1 MSQKSPRAAS
11 LSAVALI
18 YAVISLVAPACGD
31 PVPTADPVPADA
43 TTAADTGKV
52 SDNGAKTDAKIDAK
66 IDAVKSADA
75 DAALID
81 GPGLDVA
88 TDTVALVDEAV
99 AADTAPEDIEIIAQ
113 DSQDSAQI
121 EQDAQGDAQDA
132 VAGDVQAADQSADQ
146 VDANED
152 AAKICVPTV
161 PPQEECDGI
170 DNDCNGQTD
179 EFVCNDANLC
189 TADSCE
195 VDKCVHK
202 PAFEGALCDDSNVC
216 TSGDV
221 CSNGACVGAQL
232 VCAGTSCKPAKCE
245 AKTGKCIIE
254 TLADGSAC
262 SDGDACSDND
272 TCSGGNCKSGGAK
285 VCPPSNNPCGIAFC
299 DNKAG
304 CSLAAK
310 PGNPPCD
317 DGDACTKD
325 DHCAGADCE
334 STSIGCDDKNP
345 CTTDSCN
352 KLIGCVHQ
360 INAAPCSDGNLCT
373 LFDVCKDGACASG
386 ELLSCNDN
394 SACTID
400 SCDTKTGLCNYVA
413 SKNGIVCDD
422 LNGCTVGET
431 CSNGKC
437 LGGVAAVCDDKSICT
452 TDSCDK
458 VTGKC
463 VFAPVAE
470 GAICNDNSAC
480 TSNDACAK
488 GVCTGKATVCDD
500 KIACTTDTCNPI
512 DGKCA
517 FSKTPIGGAC
527 EDGNICTINDTCDVL
542 GTCKA
547 GIVNPCSD
555 NNVCTSDSCVLNA
568 CKNVAVSGFCEDGNP
583 CTGGEVCALGKC
595 GAGTEAV
602 VSTVAGSGLLQ
613 WKDGKG
619 AAAGFYYP
627 RGLAVDTAGAVYV
640 ADSTNNRI
648 RKISLGGDVTTFAGS
663 GTATFA
669 DGLGTSA
676 SFNLP
681 YAVAVNAAGVVFVA
695 DRSNHRIRKITPDG
709 KVSTFAGS
717 VAGYADGKGVTAKF
731 NSPSGIALD
740 SNGWFWVA
748 DTGNQ
753 RIRRIS
759 PDGSVS
765 TLAGGVVGAADGKGA
780 LAQFNAP
787 LGIAAD
793 LAGNL
798 YVADSGNHRIRKVAP
813 DGTVST
819 YAGTTLGWQDGAVAQ
834 ARFSGPTAVAVGG
847 DGSVFVADSGNQRL
861 RKVFTNAVVSTVG
874 GVGVAGSTDG
884 GALSVARFYAPSGI
898 AVASD
903 GNLYV
908 GDTTSNKIRHL
919 SFLTASCSD
928 GNPCTTDSCDAVT
941 GCKFV
946 AAADKAPCNDG
957 NACTSGDACATA
969 QCVGL
974 AKKCDDGNSC
984 TDDACEPLTGVCSTS
999 NSVALDCDDGNLCTS
1014 GEYCNGGACSGIVGN
1029 VSTLAG
1035 SGVAG
1040 AADGVGAA
1048 ASLNLPQ
1055 QVALGA
1061 DGNLLFA
1068 DSGNHKI
1075 RKVTPTG
1082 TVSAFAGSINGYLDG
1097 AVDQARFSNPQG
1109 VAIAS
1114 DGTVYVA
1121 DTANNRIRKIA
1132 AGVVSTLAGDGVA
1145 GVLDGPAA
1153 GARFSAPYSVAVD
1166 NQNSVYV
1173 ADTANHRIRK
1183 ISGGIVSTFS
1193 GSGVAG
1199 FVDGA
1204 GNAAKFNGPQGI
1216 AVDAQFN
1223 VWVGDTANQRV
1234 RKIFQDGSVVTVGGT
1249 GAAGFLDGPV
1259 AQSIFNAPGQ
1269 IAIDINGAAYVAD
1282 RSNYRIRKIAGGVV
1296 TTVAGNGVSAF
1307 VDGPGT
1313 SASFAL
1319 PSGVAVGVDG
1329 RILVGDASNYRIR
1342 QYKNIAK
1349 FCMDGNDCTADTCDS
1364 KSGSCVFTAVAD
1376 KTPCV
1381 AGGNLCGSAQTCTV
1395 GKCAGGV
1402 AKSCDDKNACTDDSC
1417 DVKTGAC
1424 NNVLSP
1430 LCTKVRR
1437 VFLSSSTY
1445 SGALGGL
1452 TGANTLCQN
1461 IAIAKGLGG
1470 TWKAWLSDS
1479 VNYPAITFSQS
1490 TVPYQLISGEQIAKN
1505 WADLI
1510 DGTIGVPIWS
1520 DESGKVI
1527 SAASGGSCS
1536 SDGPKVWSNT
1546 TVTGTRFT
1554 TTTTSTC
1561 LDWQTS
1567 SNSIAYKALT
1577 GNASKSGATWTNNC
1591 VTDKCDATVPG
1602 HLYCFEQT
1610 DAALPA
1616 SNSYHANGKYFVS
1629 NSAVAGDFNK
1639 AGGYCSTLLGK
1650 PAWVAGIAADLVD
1663 VEAGG
1668 TWNGNG
1674 TSTSLTEN
1682 CSLYSSAAAVNKG
1695 FGVQGNY
1702 GGCDQKRHVV
1712 CSTDTADC
1720 NAGALNCNLWK

>member
-11 LSAVALI
+11 WLADALLCT
-18 YAVISLVAPACGD
+18 VISVAASACGED
-31 PVPTADPVPADA
+31 APTADPVTADA
-43 TTAADTGKV
+43 TGAKDAGKVTDTGPKADAKV
-52 SDNGAKTDAKIDAK
+52 DAKIDATK
-66 IDAVKSADA
+66 ISDA
-75 DAALID
+75 DALPVDAASD
-81 GPGLDVA
+81 AAPN
-88 TDTVALVDEAV
+88 DTIAPVDTPIVPDMAIGKEAV
-99 AADTAPEDIEIIAQ
+99 VAQ
-113 DSQDSAQI
+113 DSDDTSEIDDSAQI
-121 EQDAQGDAQDA
+121 DAPEATANDAPEPDQGVDQIDAELDIP
-132 VAGDVQAADQSADQ
+132 
-146 VDANED
+146 
-152 AAKICVPTV
+152 KICVPTV

-195 VDKCVHK
+195 GDKCVHK
-202 PAFEGALCDDSNVC
+202 PAFEGALCDDGDIC
-216 TSGDV
+216 TTGDA
-221 CSNGACVGAQL
+221 CSNGACLGAVL
-232 VCAGTSCKPAKCE
+232 PCPGTSCKPGKCD
-245 AKTGKCIIE
+245 AKTGKCSVQ
-254 TLADGSAC
+254 TLADGSPC

-272 TCSGGNCKSGGAK
+272 TCSSGTCKSGGAK

-334 STSIGCDDKNP
+334 STAITCDDKNP
-345 CTTDSCN
+345 CTSDLCN

-360 INAAPCSDGNLCT
+360 INAAPCSDGNACT
-373 LFDVCKDGACASG
+373 LFDTCKDGTCAPGDPLACD
-386 ELLSCNDN
+386 DN

-400 SCDTKTGLCNYVA
+400 SCDTKTGLCVYGTG
-413 SKNGIVCDD
+413 KNGIACDD
-422 LNGCTVGET
+422 FNGCTLGET

-437 LGGVAAVCDDKSICT
+437 QGGVASVCDDKSICT

-480 TSNDACAK
+480 TSNDACTK

-500 KIACTTDTCNPI
+500 KIACTTDTCNPV

-517 FSKTPIGGAC
+517 FVKTPIGGAC

-547 GIVNPCSD
+547 GIVNPCND
-555 NNVCTSDSCVLNA
+555 NNICTSDSCVLNA
-568 CKNVAVSGFCEDGNP
+568 CKNVAVAGFCEDGNP

-595 GAGTEAV
+595 GAGLEAIV
-602 VSTVAGSGLLQ
+602 TTFAGTGLLQ
-613 WKDGKG
+613 FKDGKG
-619 AAAGFYYP
+619 IAASFYYP
-627 RGLAVDTAGAVYV
+627 RGLAVDAAGTVYV
-640 ADSTNNRI
+640 ADSTNHRI
-648 RKISLGGDVTTFAGS
+648 RKITLGGDVTTLAGS
-663 GTATFA
+663 GSAAFA
-669 DGLGTSA
+669 DGVGNLA
-676 SFNLP
+676 SFNAP
-681 YAVAVNAAGVVFVA
+681 YAVVVNAAGIVFVA

-709 KVSTFAGS
+709 KVSTFVGGAP
-717 VAGYADGKGVTAKF
+717 GYVDGKGTLAKF
-731 NSPSGIALD
+731 SSPSGIALD
-740 SNGWFWVA
+740 KNGWFWVA
-748 DTGNQ
+748 DSGNQ
-753 RIRRIS
+753 KIRRVS
-759 PDGSVS
+759 PDGNVT
-765 TLAGGVVGAADGKGA
+765 TLAGSIIGAADGKGV

-793 LAGNL
+793 AVGNL
-798 YVADSGNHRIRKVAP
+798 YVADSGNHRIRKVAT

-834 ARFSGPTAVAVGG
+834 ARFSGPTAVAMGG

-874 GVGVAGSTDG
+874 GIGVAGSVDG
-884 GALSVARFYAPSGI
+884 GALSVARFYAPSGV
-898 AVASD
+898 AVAAD
-903 GNLYV
+903 GNLFV

-928 GNPCTTDSCDAVT
+928 GNPCTTDSCDAIT
-941 GCKFV
+941 GCKF
-946 AAADKAPCNDG
+946 AAMADKVVCGDA
-957 NACTSGDACATA
+957 NACTSGDACATG

-974 AKKCDDGNSC
+974 AKKCDDGNVC
-984 TDDACEPLTGVCSTS
+984 TDDACEPLTGGCSAS
-999 NSVALDCDDGNLCTS
+999 NAVGVDCDDGNLCTT
-1014 GEYCNGGACSGIVGN
+1014 GEYCSAGACTGVIGN
-1029 VSTLAG
+1029 VTTLAG

-1040 AADGVGAA
+1040 AADGAGAA
-1048 ASLNLPQ
+1048 ATLNLPQ
-1055 QVALGA
+1055 QVALGV
-1061 DGNLLFA
+1061 DGNLLVA
-1068 DSGNHKI
+1068 DSANNKI
-1075 RKVTPTG
+1075 RKVTPSG
-1082 TVSAFAGSINGYLDG
+1082 TVTSFAGSINGYLDG
-1097 AVDQARFSNPQG
+1097 TVDQARFSNPQG

-1121 DTANNRIRKIA
+1121 DTSNNRIRKIA
-1132 AGVVSTLAGDGVA
+1132 GGVVSTLAGDGVA

-1153 GARFSAPYSVAVD
+1153 GARFSAPYGVAVD
-1166 NQNSVYV
+1166 TQNNVYV
-1173 ADTANHRIRK
+1173 ADTANSRIRK
-1183 ISGGIVSTFS
+1183 IAAGVVTTFS
-1193 GSGVAG
+1193 GTGVAG
-1199 FVDGA
+1199 FLDGA
-1204 GNAAKFNGPQGI
+1204 SYVAKFNSPQGI

-1234 RKIFQDGSVVTVGGT
+1234 RKISQDGAVVTVAGT
-1249 GAAGFLDGPV
+1249 GAAGFLDGPAALSV
-1259 AQSIFNAPGQ
+1259 VNAPGQ
-1269 IAIDINGAAYVAD
+1269 IAMDGNGAAYVAD
-1282 RSNYRIRKIAGGVV
+1282 RSNYRIRKIAAGVV
-1296 TTVAGNGVSAF
+1296 STVAGNGVSAF
-1307 VDGPGT
+1307 LDGPGT
-1313 SASFAL
+1313 AASFAL
-1319 PSGVAVGVDG
+1319 PSGVAVGIDG

-1342 QYKNIAK
+1342 QYKTIAK
-1349 FCMDGNDCTADTCDS
+1349 FCMDGNDCTADTCDA
-1364 KSGSCVFTAVAD
+1364 KTGSCVFTAVAD

-1381 AGGNLCGSAQTCTV
+1381 AGGNFCGVAQTCTS
-1395 GKCAGGV
+1395 GKCAGGS

-1417 DVKTGAC
+1417 DIKTGAC
-1424 NNVLSP
+1424 NNALNP
-1430 LCTKVRR
+1430 QCTKVRR
-1437 VFLSSSTY
+1437 VFLTSSTY
-1445 SGALGGL
+1445 SGALGGVA
-1452 TGANTLCQN
+1452 GANTLCQN

-1490 TVPYQLISGEQIAKN
+1490 SVPYQLISGEQIAKN

-1527 SAASGGSCS
+1527 AAASGGSCN

-1554 TTTTSTC
+1554 TTTTATC

-1567 SNSIAYKALT
+1567 SNSITYKALT

-1591 VTDKCDATVPG
+1591 VTDKCDITVPG

-1610 DAALPA
+1610 DAAVPA

-1639 AGGYCSTLLGK
+1639 AGGYCSALLGK

-1674 TSTSLTEN
+1674 TSTSVTEN
-1682 CSLYSSAAAVNKG
+1682 CSLYASAAALNKG

-1702 GGCDQKRHVV
+1702 GACDQKRHVV
-1712 CSTDTADC
+1712 CSTDAADC
-1720 NAGALNCNLWK
+1720 NAGPLNCNLWK